1 MVGIRAAL
9 MLATPFMIASLS
21 AQTYIAVLPLSNL
34 GISSHEVAA
43 LTDRLRSELFSTDRF
58 RVLERNLMEQILQEQ
73 DFQLSGCTTDECA
86 VQVGQL
92 LGVQQMIGGSISL
105 VGETFTTSIRL
116 INVETGEIL
125 KVATYDHKGPIDELL
140 SRGMGIIAAN
150 MAFES
155 ELMGKIP
162 EQGSFLLVSSNPQ
175 GAKISIDGI
184 FRGNAPANIPVRDAG
199 DYTVQ
204 VSTSGYEK
212 WVQKVSVGKDETVF
226 VNAILAEEKGGGFNV
241 RKHGPLLL
249 GGGSALAAALYRIR
263 ANQFYDEAQSAQDL
277 DTWHQANAN
286 TERYDQLFYTVAG
299 ISTLAFG
306 YSLYQY
312 FQEKR
317 GLTAELSSHSWDD
330 PLEKPLGQPEEE
342 MRPMIGGQ

>member
-1 MVGIRAAL
+1 MIGIRVAL
-9 MLATPFMIASLS
+9 TLTTPFMIAFLS
-21 AQTYIAVLPLSNL
+21 AQTYIAILPLSNL

-43 LTDRLRSELFSTDRF
+43 LTDRLRSELFSTGRF

-86 VQVGQL
+86 IQVGQL

-116 INVETGEIL
+116 IDVETGEIL
-125 KVATYDHKGPIDELL
+125 KVATYDHRGPIDGLL
-140 SRGMGIIAAN
+140 SRGMSIIAAN

-175 GAKISIDGI
+175 GAKIFIDGTLK
-184 FRGNAPANIPVRDAG
+184 GNAPANLPVKSSG
-199 DYTVQ
+199 EYTVR
-204 VSTSGYEK
+204 VSISGYEE
-212 WVQKVSVGKDETVF
+212 WVQKVNVGEDETVF
-226 VNAILAEEKGGGFNV
+226 VNAILAEEKGGGLNV
-241 RKHGPLLL
+241 RRHGPLLL

-263 ANQFYDEAQSAQDL
+263 ANQFYDEAHSAQDL
-277 DTWHQANAN
+277 DTWRQANAN

-299 ISTLAFG
+299 ISALAFG

-312 FQEKR
+312 VQEKR
-317 GLTAELSSHSWDD
+317 GKASELSSHTRGDLLTKLPS
-330 PLEKPLGQPEEE
+330 KPEEE
-342 MRPMIGGQ
+342 LRPMIVEK